1 MRIEPAGKTGLFF
14 SHENQPPWEDRCGP
28 MIYYARP
35 VVLQYLL
42 YTRNTEYT
50 QQRLKEY
57 CHFFSDDGDDSTI
70 FRSFLGYYYLCES
83 AWMRIKVL
91 SEQHHGTLEV
101 CSIHRKCSYE
111 WPTEQGPERSCGGR
125 GCLWGESPNPFS
137 ISGTPKMLPLRTTM
151 RSVAARGTAGAP
163 AAWSVGHQGEPS
175 LGIHEAV
182 AI

>member
-1 MRIEPAGKTGLFF
+1 MRIEPAGKTGLFS

-70 FRSFLGYYYLCES
+70 FRSFLGYYYC
-83 AWMRIKVL
+83 MRIRLDADQSALGATPWNPRGLFHTSQMLHANGQRSK
-91 SEQHHGTLEV
+91 
-101 CSIHRKCSYE
+101 
-111 WPTEQGPERSCGGR
+111 GPR
-125 GCLWGESPNPFS
+125 
-137 ISGTPKMLPLRTTM
+137 
-151 RSVAARGTAGAP
+151 
-163 AAWSVGHQGEPS
+163 
-175 LGIHEAV
+175 EAV
-182 AI
+182 GERVACGVKAQILSPFQVRRRCYHCVPP